1 MWRRR
6 FERSRRTRRFG
17 LPRLWAIPDSAGPFN
32 AETARRGIPT
42 IATETTGRAGCEP
55 EDVAEYVRELES
67 VLGYLGITGNEPLPR
82 LNDPFLTSREIIA
95 PATGYFQA
103 CVPIFAR
110 VRAGEA
116 IGRYRSLD
124 GGYGQEVV
132 SPLTGEIWAL
142 RATPAVRSGELIAMV
157 TDGFR
162 SEGGN
167 A

>member
-1 MWRRR
+1 MK
-6 FERSRRTRRFG
+6 
-17 LPRLWAIPDSAGPFN
+17 
-32 AETARRGIPT
+32 
-42 IATETTGRAGCEP
+42 
-55 EDVAEYVRELES
+55 S
-67 VLGYLGITGNEPLPR
+67 VLGYLGITTHEPLPR
-82 LNDPFLTSREIIA
+82 SSDAFLPSREVIA
-95 PATGYFQA
+95 PATGYAQA

-110 VRAGEA
+110 VRAGEV

-124 GGYGQEVV
+124 GGYSQEIV